1 MTEEQKEK
9 SFKEHLK
16 AEYHDCFQVLKGKLP
31 PVLAAQTAEIAAA
44 TLVYQQLRENGW
56 SREFLDYLLRFHD
69 PLEMAKDLYLEEPAS
84 PYTEES
90 FQLFGDMP
98 DSQKRRR
105 QEVMVC

>member
-44 TLVYQQLRENGW
+44 TLVYRPLRENGW

-69 PLEMAKDLYLEEPAS
+69 PLEMVKDLYLEEPDS

-90 FQLFGDMP
+90 CRLLLDMTYT
-98 DSQKRRR
+98 QERRG